1 MLRPKA
7 QSIRAQA
14 KQLFQEYCSNS
25 SVHGVRYLSSR
36 ERAGCEKF
44 WWLLVFIVS
53 IGSCALLIQ
62 KTYRKWDQTP
72 VIVSF
77 DEKPTRVWQIP
88 LPAVTVCP
96 QTKTRFTWFNFSR
109 EHAESIDDIPDR
121 NLTDNFLAMMQ
132 VCERIFYH
140 LFFTNYILPN
150 KTGSESYAALIEN
163 MSVPMYHIIDFCYF
177 RGKFTRCTNLF
188 QKAITEEGIC
198 FTFNGLSAKQLLR
211 TEAILAEDLLMS
223 DTSNSLDWT
232 LDQGYPP
239 HSNLSS
245 YPYRTAVSGYSSGL
259 AMNLVSNDS
268 YYNHLCGGPIQ
279 GLKVLLHSP
288 ADYPQVSN
296 KFIRVPI
303 NQEVTIAVKPQVI
316 TTSEVLR
323 NYAPERRQC
332 FFNHE
337 RYLKFFRVY
346 TQDNCELECLT
357 NFTLQYCGCVRFSMP
372 RSSRTEVCESNMIE
386 CMILAENEL
395 FERDVVEHRK
405 GEKNYR
411 AGCNCLP
418 SCTSVQYDAEI
429 TQTDFQ
435 WVSWMQALKVK
446 VNESKGVHLSRL
458 GIYYKEAQFIAS
470 KRSELFGLTDFLANC
485 GGLLGL
491 CMGVSLLSLVE
502 LVYFC
507 SVRPLTQR
515 RKLQEMAPSKGK
527 EISAIG
533 FDSISTGND

>member
-1 MLRPKA
+1 MFRTKA
-7 QSIRAQA
+7 QSIRAKA
-14 KQLFQEYCSNS
+14 KILFREYCSNS
-25 SVHGVRYLSSR
+25 SVHGVRYLSSQ
-36 ERAGCEKF
+36 EQPGCEKF
-44 WWLLVFIVS
+44 WWLLVFLVS
-53 IGSCALLIQ
+53 VGSCALLIQ

-77 DEKPTRVWQIP
+77 DEKPTRIWQIP

-96 QTKTRFTWFNFSR
+96 QTKTRPVWLNFSR
-109 EHAESIDDIPDR
+109 EHGENIDDKGYIR
-121 NLTDNFLAMMQ
+121 TDNFLAM

-140 LFFTNYILPN
+140 MFYSSYILPN
-150 KTGSESYAALIEN
+150 KTGSESYANLIDN
-163 MSVPMYHIIDFCYF
+163 MSVPMNDIIDFCYF
-177 RGKFTRCTNLF
+177 RSKFTDCKSLF
-188 QKAITEEGIC
+188 RKTITEEGVC

-211 TEAILAEDLLMS
+211 TGASLPQEDHLMPETS
-223 DTSNSLDWT
+223 DSIDWT
-232 LDQGYPP
+232 LDQGYSPQ
-239 HSNLSS
+239 SDLSS
-245 YPYRTAVSGYSSGL
+245 YPYRTVVSGYSSGL
-259 AMNLVSNDS
+259 AMNLMSNDHN
-268 YYNHLCGGPIQ
+268 YDHLCGGPIQ
-279 GLKVLLHSP
+279 VLKVLLHSP
-288 ADYPQVSN
+288 VDYPQVSN

-303 NQEVTIAVKPQVI
+303 NQEVTIAVKPQIIV
-316 TTSEVLR
+316 TAESLK

-372 RSSRTEVCESNMIE
+372 RFNRTEVCESNMIE
-386 CMILAENEL
+386 CMIRAENEL
-395 FERDVVEHRK
+395 FERDAVERRK
-405 GEKNYR
+405 GDRNYR
-411 AGCNCLP
+411 TGCNCLP

-429 TQTDFQ
+429 TQNDFE
-435 WVSWMQALKVK
+435 WVRWVRALKVD
-446 VNESKGVHLSRL
+446 VNESHGVYLSRL

-507 SVRPLTQR
+507 SVRPFMVR
-515 RKLQEMAPSKGK
+515 RKERTPMDGK
-527 EISAIG
+527 QLPAISFVSIAIG
-533 FDSISTGND
+533 ND